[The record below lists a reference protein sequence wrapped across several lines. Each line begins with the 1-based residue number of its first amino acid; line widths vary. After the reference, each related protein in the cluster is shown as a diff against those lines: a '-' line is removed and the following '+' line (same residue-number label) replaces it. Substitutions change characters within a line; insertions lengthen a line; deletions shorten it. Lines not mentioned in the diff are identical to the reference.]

1 MEHKIIFA
9 GFGGQGVISMGT
21 LMAYAAM
28 AENKNVTFY
37 PAYGIAMRGGTA
49 NCSVIISDD
58 PVASPVIAAP
68 NVLVV
73 MNEPSL
79 DFFTDKLQEGGSFLA
94 NSSLIQKKAERK
106 DIQSFYIPVNDIAEE
121 LGNTKM
127 ANMAMVGS
135 LLKVINT
142 VSLDT
147 VFKTME
153 KTFSP
158 KLLKKIDI
166 NQEAMKKGFDAVT
179 L

>member
-58 PVASPVIAAP
+58 PVASPVIAFP
-68 NVLVV
+68 NILVV

-79 DFFTDKLQEGGSFLA
+79 NLFADKLQAGGTLLA
-94 NSSLIQKKAERK
+94 NSSLIRKKAARK
-106 DIQSFYIPVNDIAEE
+106 DIRSFYIPVNDIAEE
-121 LGNTKM
+121 LGDSRM
-127 ANMAMVGS
+127 ANMAMTGA
-135 LLKVINT
+135 LLKIMNT
-142 VSLDT
+142 VTLET
-147 VFKTME
+147 VFQTMK

-158 KLLKKIDI
+158 KLLKVIDI
-166 NQEAMKKGFDAVT
+166 NQEAMKKGFHAVQ

>member
-58 PVASPVIAAP
+58 PVASPVIAYP

-79 DFFTDKLQEGGSFLA
+79 DFFTDRLQEGGALLA
-94 NSSLIQKKAERK
+94 NSSLVRKQPKRK
-106 DIQSFYIPVNDIAEE
+106 DIRSYYIPVNDIAEE
-121 LGNTKM
+121 LGSNKM
-127 ANMAMVGS
+127 ANMAMVGA
-135 LLKVINT
+135 LLKVMNT
-142 VSLDT
+142 VSLET
-147 VFKTME
+147 VFQTME

-158 KLLKKIDI
+158 KLLKVIDV
-166 NQEAMKKGFDAVT
+166 NRQAMQKGFDAVQ